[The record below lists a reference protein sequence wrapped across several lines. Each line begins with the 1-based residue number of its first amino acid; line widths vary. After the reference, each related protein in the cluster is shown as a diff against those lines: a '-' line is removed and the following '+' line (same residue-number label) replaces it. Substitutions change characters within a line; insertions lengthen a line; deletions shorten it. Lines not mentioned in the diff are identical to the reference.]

1 MSQAISAGRPAKSKR
16 IARVGRL
23 GASERRAITARI
35 AQARNAQGL
44 SGPSIAKKAK
54 KAAVQAKPAAPV
66 VASAKGKDS
75 VWAGRR
81 SEAKDWDPAEAERRG
96 GIGVQVDPG
105 WDQLKRPG
113 IQEAYLSEA
122 FAQSG
127 GPTK

>member
-1 MSQAISAGRPAKSKR
+1 MQRISRFGMFGAAERKAIATR
-16 IARVGRL
+16 IV
-23 GASERRAITARI
+23 
-35 AQARNAQGL
+35 QARNAQGF
-44 SGPSIAKKAK
+44 SGPAIAKKAK
-54 KAAVQAKPAAPV
+54 KAVAQAKPTAPV

-81 SEAKDWDPAEAERRG
+81 SEPKDWDPAEAERRG